1 MGPDRFLP
9 VRRTLASKVQQV
21 RVFRWRTHELGNR
34 LLPSEQAISR
44 SPILDWTVPPEV
56 GVAANAFPNP

>member
-21 RVFRWRTHELGNR
+21 RVFCWRTHELSNR
-34 LLPSEQAISR
+34 LLPSERATPR